1 MNRIKNYFIRQAN
14 RPAQGLLFDFVL
26 VGGFFTCVYIGFIQ

>member
-1 MNRIKNYFIRQAN
+1 MNRIKNYFIRQSE
-14 RPAQGLLFDFVL
+14 RDLRDLIFDFIV